1 MDITLLSPSTHSS
14 AAAVAASGTTSPDA
28 AGGPQFSAAI
38 AAILGN
44 LGQEGTVDRATTAT
58 VDATAATSA
67 TAAPTD
73 PTLLLLAGLLV
84 PGLQQQPASQPAP
97 TLDPALT
104 GKVSGDDEALL
115 AETLAGVEPTTSAGP
130 EGADAPE
137 AARAPEAA
145 HPPEAA
151 HASEAADAVVPD
163 GPTPQI
169 AAPLAPAQL
178 LAAQSAT
185 AQAAAAPVMGQP
197 TQTDARAGIEDALA
211 GSAKKAA
218 EAAAAPAAAASA
230 EEGAPAPAQ
239 AGATKPQGELQIKGG
254 GETGPSAVAPSVDPG
269 NRGSGGQGTS
279 EDRREATARAETV
292 NAALRGA
299 DGAGPVPHADFTA
312 HLKAVQQGPQ
322 PPVHALDQIAVK
334 INRAV
339 SDQQDQISFQLR
351 PGDLGRIDVKLEFT
365 DGRMR
370 AAIVV
375 ENPQTLD
382 LLQRDARSLERA
394 LGDAGVKTD
403 AGGLSFSLREDPRQA
418 FAGREDARSGGGRSA
433 PVDDE
438 RDVDAATAAMVTSYV
453 RVGNGRVDVRI

>member
-1 MDITLLSPSTHSS
+1 
-14 AAAVAASGTTSPDA
+14 
-28 AGGPQFSAAI
+28 
-38 AAILGN
+38 
-44 LGQEGTVDRATTAT
+44 
-58 VDATAATSA
+58 
-67 TAAPTD
+67 
-73 PTLLLLAGLLV
+73 
-84 PGLQQQPASQPAP
+84 
-97 TLDPALT
+97 
-104 GKVSGDDEALL
+104 
-115 AETLAGVEPTTSAGP
+115 
-130 EGADAPE
+130 
-137 AARAPEAA
+137 
-145 HPPEAA
+145 
-151 HASEAADAVVPD
+151 VPD

-239 AGATKPQGELQIKGG
+239 AGATKPQGELQVKGG

>member
-14 AAAVAASGTTSPDA
+14 AAAVAAGGTTSPDA

-58 VDATAATSA
+58 VDVTAATSA

-130 EGADAPE
+130 EDAD
-137 AARAPEAA
+137 APEAA

-151 HASEAADAVVPD
+151 HLPEAADAVVPD

-239 AGATKPQGELQIKGG
+239 AGATKPQGELQVKGG
-254 GETGPSAVAPSVDPG
+254 GETGPSAAAPSVDPG

-292 NAALRGA
+292 NAAMRGA

>member
-38 AAILGN
+38 AALLGN

-58 VDATAATSA
+58 VDVTAATSA

-130 EGADAPE
+130 EDAD
-137 AARAPEAA
+137 APEAA

-151 HASEAADAVVPD
+151 HLPEAADAVVPD

-185 AQAAAAPVMGQP
+185 AQAAAAPVLGQP

-239 AGATKPQGELQIKGG
+239 AGATKPQGELQVKGG
-254 GETGPSAVAPSVDPG
+254 GETGPSAAAPSVDPG

>member
-44 LGQEGTVDRATTAT
+44 LGQEGTVDRATTATVDRATTAT

-130 EGADAPE
+130 EDAD
-137 AARAPEAA
+137 APEAA
-145 HPPEAA
+145 HPP
-151 HASEAADAVVPD
+151 EAADAVVPD